1 LNNPDKAKHIFRDKA
16 QTSQNA
22 QMIAEWCEKNG
33 AKKEAIEFLVLSGKR
48 EEAFII
54 A

>member
-22 QMIAEWCEKNG
+22 QMIAEWCETNG